1 MKSYLAKSRLVPL
14 VLIFGMIL
22 LIFCGVLYN
31 TQILNGSDYKARSL
45 ASNATAQTVEAS
57 RGIITDRNGK
67 VLISNRLT
75 YTLVFSDEEFE
86 SDTDCNDAI
95 FRLLELCRSNNV
107 KWTDT
112 LPVSKEPP
120 FTYTTPT
127 DEGAFREYL
136 ESEDL
141 PAITVGTL
149 RPTQDAPLFMAHL
162 PTLYGVADSY
172 SDTDAR
178 AIIGVRYQLA
188 LRDIAGG
195 TYTFASDVS
204 VELIN
209 QVVDGRYAGVTTGT
223 ASARVYDTTYAAHVL
238 GRLSPIY
245 QEDWVG
251 DPDNGIVG
259 YRDKG
264 YSMDAL
270 VGESGVEKAFEEY
283 LHGENGTKLITTTSD
298 GQITGEFYTKEPK
311 PGNTVALTLDI
322 DLQEDVEKALSKTIG
337 DMTEKDG
344 IRRGGAAVV
353 VGVGSGE
360 VLALASYP
368 TYDISKWDEI
378 YDTLASD
385 DKGAPLFNRAIG
397 GTYAPGSTFK
407 PAVAVAALDAGV
419 INRYSTVY
427 CNGVY
432 TYYDTY
438 RPKCT
443 RHGHSGNIDVI
454 TAIKWSC
461 NIFFYDVGRRLT
473 SEVYDAYAYKL
484 GMGVRTGVEVSEALG
499 HLTSK
504 TDSNY
509 MESLDVQAAIGQG
522 NTVVSPVQ
530 LATYAAT
537 IANRGTRYRTH
548 FVKAILDSNTGE
560 VLQETQPEVMDVIED
575 RGDTFDL
582 VKQGMIGV
590 SETVSGLSNY
600 PVTIA
605 CKTGTPQ
612 RSETYY
618 VGSTRKHYTNT
629 TMIAYGPAEDPQIAI
644 GIVVEYGGGGARAG
658 NLVADIF
665 NAWFA
670 AQNGTLTVEDDTPAD
685 ATDTTDTTDAAGT
698 DGQTDAGTA
707 ADGQTPA
714 DGTAPTADTGTDT
727 AA

>member
-57 RGIITDRNGK
+57 RGIVTDRNGK

-127 DEGAFREYL
+127 DEGAFRKYL

-149 RPTQDAPLFMAHL
+149 RPTQEAPLFMTQL
-162 PTLYGVADSY
+162 RKLYGVADSY

-223 ASARVYDTTYAAHVL
+223 ASARVYDTPYAAHVL

-322 DLQEDVEKALSKTIG
+322 DLQEDVEKALSKTID
-337 DMTEKDG
+337 DMTEEDG

-385 DKGAPLFNRAIG
+385 DEGAPLFNRAIG

-407 PAVAVAALDAGV
+407 PCTAVAALESGV
-419 INRYSTVY
+419 ITPSTTILDRGIYDYYSSPQPRCWIYSSYGST
-427 CNGVY
+427 
-432 TYYDTY
+432 
-438 RPKCT
+438 
-443 RHGHSGNIDVI
+443 HGRVN
-454 TAIKWSC
+454 
-461 NIFFYDVGRRLT
+461 
-473 SEVYDAYAYKL
+473 
-484 GMGVRTGVEVSEALG
+484 VSEAITVSCNYFFYEVGRLTGIRTLDSYASQFGLG
-499 HLTSK
+499 SSTGIEIGDSSGVLASPEWADSHNREW
-504 TDSNY
+504 TDG
-509 MESLDVQAAIGQG
+509 QTITAAIGQSY
-522 NTVVSPVQ
+522 NLFTPLQ
-530 LATYAAT
+530 LANYIAT
-537 IANRGTRYRTH
+537 LVGGGEHYQAHLLKN
-548 FVKAILDSNTGE
+548 VKEYDNSRLLYVYDEEPLNIVEMSDSTVDAVTKG
-560 VLQETQPEVMDVIED
+560 MH
-575 RGDTFDL
+575 DL
-582 VKQGMIGV
+582 
-590 SETVSGLSNY
+590 TVSGS
-600 PVTIA
+600 VA
-605 CKTGTPQ
+605 FAFQDCVVSAGAKTG
-612 RSETYY
+612 S
-618 VGSTRKHYTNT
+618 
-629 TMIAYGPAEDPQIAI
+629 
-644 GIVVEYGGGGARAG
+644 
-658 NLVADIF
+658 
-665 NAWFA
+665 
-670 AQNGTLTVEDDTPAD
+670 AQV
-685 ATDTTDTTDAAGT
+685 GT
-698 DGQTDAGTA
+698 DIANGVFVAYAPYENPEIAVAIVIEKGGSGAALATTA
-707 ADGQTPA
+707 VEIINSWFSRSQDGS
-714 DGTAPTADTGTDT
+714 
-727 AA
+727 AAVGENTLLK

>member
-149 RPTQDAPLFMAHL
+149 RPTQEAPLFMAQL
-162 PTLYGVADSY
+162 RKLYGVADSY

-223 ASARVYDTTYAAHVL
+223 ASARVYNTTYAAHVL

-407 PAVAVAALDAGV
+407 PCTAVAALESGV
-419 INRYSTVY
+419 TTTTETIFDPGYWKYPSATWENKTNCWKRS
-427 CNGVY
+427 G
-432 TYYDTY
+432 
-438 RPKCT
+438 
-443 RHGHSGNIDVI
+443 HGKMNVTSAI
-454 TAIKWSC
+454 TNSC
-461 NIFFYDVGRRLT
+461 NTYFM
-473 SEVYDAYAYKL
+473 E
-484 GMGVRTGVEVSEALG
+484 MGYRMGLDTLNEYYSALG
-499 HLTSK
+499 LGEPTGIEVGESTGRQAVNESGQDQAPWAAFGQANQEYTPLQLANYIVTLVSGGKHYPAHLLKSVKSYDNSEIIATGDTEPLNTLNIS
-504 TDSNY
+504 DST
-509 MESLDVQAAIGQG
+509 LQAVKKGMLGYTTNGGSVAGPFQ
-522 NTVVSPVQ
+522 NCVVS
-530 LATYAAT
+530 AGA
-537 IANRGTRYRTH
+537 
-548 FVKAILDSNTGE
+548 
-560 VLQETQPEVMDVIED
+560 
-575 RGDTFDL
+575 
-582 VKQGMIGV
+582 
-590 SETVSGLSNY
+590 
-600 PVTIA
+600 
-605 CKTGTPQ
+605 KTGTAQ
-612 RSETYY
+612 IG
-618 VGSTRKHYTNT
+618 GSMKNGVFVAFAPYDEPE
-629 TMIAYGPAEDPQIAI
+629 IAVA
-644 GIVVEYGGGGARAG
+644 
-658 NLVADIF
+658 LV
-665 NAWFA
+665 
-670 AQNGTLTVEDDTPAD
+670 LEKAD
-685 ATDTTDTTDAAGT
+685 AGAVLATTAVDIINAYFDRE
-698 DGQTDAGTA
+698 
-707 ADGQTPA
+707 
-714 DGTAPTADTGTDT
+714 DT
-727 AA
+727 ASILPENQLIP

>member
-149 RPTQDAPLFMAHL
+149 RPTQEAPLFMAQL
-162 PTLYGVADSY
+162 RKLYGVADSY

-407 PAVAVAALDAGV
+407 PCTAVAALESGV
-419 INRYSTVY
+419 ITPSTTILDRGIYDYYSSPQPRCWIYSSYGST
-427 CNGVY
+427 
-432 TYYDTY
+432 
-438 RPKCT
+438 
-443 RHGHSGNIDVI
+443 HGRVD
-454 TAIKWSC
+454 
-461 NIFFYDVGRRLT
+461 
-473 SEVYDAYAYKL
+473 
-484 GMGVRTGVEVSEALG
+484 VSEAITVSCNYFFYEVGRLTGIRRLDDYASQFGLG
-499 HLTSK
+499 RSTGIEIGDSK
-504 TDSNY
+504 GVLASPEYAEEIGETWTDG
-509 MESLDVQAAIGQG
+509 QTITAAIGQSY
-522 NTVVSPVQ
+522 NLFTPLQ
-530 LATYAAT
+530 LANYVAT
-537 IANRGTRYRTH
+537 
-548 FVKAILDSNTGE
+548 L
-560 VLQETQPEVMDVIED
+560 
-575 RGDTFDL
+575 
-582 VKQGMIGV
+582 
-590 SETVSGLSNY
+590 VSGGDHYDAHLLKSAKAYDNSSVVYAYNKGPSNHVDMADSTLEAVKSGARGLATGSLSYVFNSCIV
-600 PVTIA
+600 PVG
-605 CKTGTPQ
+605 CKTGTA
-612 RSETYY
+612 ETGGELSNGCFVAFAPYD
-618 VGSTRKHYTNT
+618 
-629 TMIAYGPAEDPQIAI
+629 DPQIAVC
-644 GIVVEYGGGGARAG
+644 VVIEQGGGGSNLAPIAR
-658 NLVADIF
+658 DII
-665 NAWFA
+665 NAYFSSA
-670 AQNGTLTVEDDTPAD
+670 SA
-685 ATDTTDTTDAAGT
+685 DTTISGENTLI
-698 DGQTDAGTA
+698 Q
-707 ADGQTPA
+707 
-714 DGTAPTADTGTDT
+714 
-727 AA
+727 